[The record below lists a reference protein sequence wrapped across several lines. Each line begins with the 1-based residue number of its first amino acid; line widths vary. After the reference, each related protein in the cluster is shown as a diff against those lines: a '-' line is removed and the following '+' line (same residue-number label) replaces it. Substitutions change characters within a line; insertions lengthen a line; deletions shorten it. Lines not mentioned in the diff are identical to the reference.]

1 MHAESSS
8 REIKRGVTGALRDY
22 LPHDDYRPALGQLE
36 HQGRQ
41 GLEPAGVPAIERVG
55 PAGAGRRSKG

>member
-1 MHAESSS
+1 L
-8 REIKRGVTGALRDY
+8 TGALRDY

-36 HQGRQ
+36 HQGQQ